1 MQGSPEIFHYLCILM
16 KLLKRIFILCAVVI
30 GLTACGASKIKDI
43 SLTSVGVSYVVP
55 TSSRSMDAKL
65 ILGIDNPAMAFTVQ
79 EVAGTIRYQDKELAH
94 FVTGPVSLEAKC
106 EKQYELLSKEL
117 RTTSQR
123 VNLFEKVKI
132 PESKDN
138 IRKIN
143 IFLGDQQT
151 SGVARSKL
159 AKGKA
164 TAKALALDAQSKEV
178 AA

>member
-106 EKQYELLSKEL
+106 EKQYKLPCTVSLAEGASLLDILVIASKRSLEGLKADVDVQAALKKNGAL
-117 RTTSQR
+117 RAPFKFKDIDISQFTS
-123 VNLFEKVKI
+123 K
-132 PESKDN
+132 
-138 IRKIN
+138 
-143 IFLGDQQT
+143 
-151 SGVARSKL
+151 
-159 AKGKA
+159 
-164 TAKALALDAQSKEV
+164 
-178 AA
+178 